1 MQLYLLIAVCGYG
14 TYSPTG
20 LVPCLQCP
28 SNTYTGDPPID
39 GFKECFKC
47 PANTYTYSPGS
58 KESSDCRGNVGSFNK
73 LHVPFFSVCTV
84 LPFGTMILVVV
95 TLK

>member
-1 MQLYLLIAVCGYG
+1 MCKFLYHVYNHLRVSFISPYIIAVCGYG

-28 SNTYTGDPPID
+28 SNSYTGEPPID

-47 PANTYTYSPGS
+47 PTNSYTYSPGS
-58 KESSDCRGNVGSFNK
+58 KESSDCRGK
-73 LHVPFFSVCTV
+73 LNIFQ
-84 LPFGTMILVVV
+84 LFGIM
-95 TLK
+95 